1 MSGCCRSCGG
11 VDLESVVSFP
21 RQPIASRFKR
31 AATESEEFC
40 DLEVMGCRTCGL
52 VQLRSIPA
60 IETLRPRFDW
70 LRYNE
75 PEAHLDE
82 VAGVVSGLAPRD
94 KTAVGLTYKD
104 NSFLARL
111 GERGLSAT
119 DADLAAGALAR
130 KPAPWGVETVAGWLG
145 GGDAKDACRGAGLV
159 VARHV
164 LEHCD
169 RPVAAVGAMLSWLG
183 EGGLLLVEVPGCR
196 EALERGI
203 PELLWEEHASYF
215 TEPTL
220 RRLLEASGA
229 EIVHFSEHLYPFE
242 SSLVAI
248 VQPAAEKPMRLT
260 GEDFSVP
267 QQFGLQVKEKV
278 EATSRGLRHRQEA
291 GMRTVIFGAGHL
303 SCAFLSLSQSAECVE
318 CVLDDTPQKQGL
330 FMAGTQLP
338 IVGTAALPAGEPGL
352 CLMAVHPS
360 SEAKVHDRLAP
371 LRAAGWETA
380 SIFPDSPY
388 AVRWN

>member
-1 MSGCCRSCGG
+1 M
-11 VDLESVVSFP
+11 VSFP

-40 DLEVMGCRTCGL
+40 NLEVMGCRTCGL

-119 DADLAAGALAR
+119 DADLAVG
-130 KPAPWGVETVAGWLG
+130 PWRGSLRRGGSRRWPAGW
-145 GGDAKDACRGAGLV
+145 AAAMRKSACRGAGLV

-260 GEDFSVP
+260 GEDFRCHS
-267 QQFGLQVKEKV
+267 
-278 EATSRGLRHRQEA
+278 S
-291 GMRTVIFGAGHL
+291 
-303 SCAFLSLSQSAECVE
+303 SAY
-318 CVLDDTPQKQGL
+318 
-330 FMAGTQLP
+330 
-338 IVGTAALPAGEPGL
+338 
-352 CLMAVHPS
+352 
-360 SEAKVHDRLAP
+360 R
-371 LRAAGWETA
+371 
-380 SIFPDSPY
+380 
-388 AVRWN
+388 

>member
-1 MSGCCRSCGG
+1 MSGCCRACGG
-11 VDLESVVSFP
+11 IDLEAVVSFP
-21 RQPIASRFKR
+21 RQPIASRFKYS
-31 AATESEEFC
+31 ATETEKFC

-60 IETLRPRFDW
+60 IEALRPRFDW

-82 VAGVVSGLAPRD
+82 VADVVSTLAPRD

-119 DADLAAGALAR
+119 VADLAAGALAR
-130 KPAPWGVETVAGWLG
+130 KPAPWGIETVAGWLG
-145 GGDAKDACRGAGLV
+145 GSEAKDACRGSGLV

-164 LEHCD
+164 LEHCN
-169 RPVAAVGAMLSWLG
+169 RPVEALGSMLSWLG

-215 TEPTL
+215 TKPTL
-220 RRLLEASGA
+220 RRLLEKSGA
-229 EIVHFSEHLYPFE
+229 EVVHSSEYHYPFE
-242 SSLVAI
+242 SSLVA
-248 VQPAAEKPMRLT
+248 VVRAAAEKPVRLS
-260 GEDFSVP
+260 GEDFILAER
-267 QQFGLQVKEKV
+267 FGHQVKEKV
-278 EATSRGLRHRQEA
+278 EATARSLRHRQE
-291 GMRTVIFGAGHL
+291 GGKRTVIFGAGHL

-330 FMAGTQLP
+330 FLAGTRVP
-338 IVGTAALPAGEPGL
+338 VVGTAALPAGEPGL

>member
-1 MSGCCRSCGG
+1 
-11 VDLESVVSFP
+11 
-21 RQPIASRFKR
+21 
-31 AATESEEFC
+31 
-40 DLEVMGCRTCGL
+40 
-52 VQLRSIPA
+52 
-60 IETLRPRFDW
+60 
-70 LRYNE
+70 
-75 PEAHLDE
+75 
-82 VAGVVSGLAPRD
+82 LAPRD

-119 DADLAAGALAR
+119 NADLATGALAQR
-130 KPAPWGVETVAGWLG
+130 SAPWGIETVADWLG
-145 GGDAKDACRGAGLV
+145 SGEAKDARREAGLV

-169 RPVAAVGAMLSWLG
+169 RPVAAAGAMLSWLG
-183 EGGLLLVEVPGCR
+183 EGGMLLVEVPGCR

-215 TEPTL
+215 TERTL
-220 RRLLEASGA
+220 RRLLEKSGA
-229 EIVHFSEHLYPFE
+229 EVVHFSEHHYPFE
-242 SSLVAI
+242 SSLVSMVRAT
-248 VQPAAEKPMRLT
+248 AEKPVRLS
-260 GEDFSVP
+260 GDDFILAKR
-267 QQFGLQVKEKV
+267 FGQQVKEKV
-278 EATSRGLRHRQEA
+278 EATAHALRNRQER
-291 GMRTVIFGAGHL
+291 GKRTVIFGAGHL

-330 FMAGTQLP
+330 FLAGMRVP
-338 IVGTAALPAGEPGL
+338 VVGTAALPAGEPGL

-360 SEAKVHDRLAP
+360 AEAKVHDRLAP

>member
-1 MSGCCRSCGG
+1 
-11 VDLESVVSFP
+11 VDLEVVVSFP

-31 AATESEEFC
+31 SAMESDEFC

-60 IETLRPRFDW
+60 VEALRPRFDW

-75 PEAHLDE
+75 PEGHLDE
-82 VAGVVSGLAPRD
+82 VASAVSGLVPRD

-111 GERGLSAT
+111 GEKGISAT
-119 DADLAAGALAR
+119 GADLAAATLAQT
-130 KPAPWGVETVAGWLG
+130 AAAWGIETVADWLG
-145 GGDAKDACRGAGLV
+145 SGEAKDARRGAGLV

-169 RPVAAVGAMLSWLG
+169 RPVDAVGAMLSWLG

-220 RRLLEASGA
+220 KRLLETSGA
-229 EIVHFSEHLYPFE
+229 EIMSFSEHLYPFE
-242 SSLVAI
+242 SSLVAM
-248 VQPAAEKPMRLT
+248 VKPAAVKPVRLS
-260 GEDFSVP
+260 GEHISMA
-267 QQFGLQVKEKV
+267 QQFGQQVKEQV
-278 EATSRGLRHRQEA
+278 EATARGLRHRQEA
-291 GMRTVIFGAGHL
+291 GKRTVLFGAGHL
-303 SCAFLSLSQSAECVE
+303 SCAFLALSRTADCVE
-318 CVLDDTPQKQGL
+318 CIFDDTPQKQGL
-330 FMAGTQLP
+330 FLAGTQLP

-360 SEAKVHDRLAP
+360 SEAKVHDRLEA

>member
-1 MSGCCRSCGG
+1 MSGVCRACSGA
-11 VDLESVVSFP
+11 DLEVVVSFP
-21 RQPIASRFKR
+21 RQPIASRFKGS
-31 AATESEEFC
+31 ATEPDELC
-40 DLEVMGCRTCGL
+40 DLEVMGCRMCGL

-60 IETLRPRFDW
+60 VEGLRPRFDW

-82 VAGVVSGLAPRD
+82 VACVVSRLVSRD
-94 KTAVGLTYKD
+94 EPAVGLTYKD

-111 GERGLSAT
+111 GDKGFSSRN
-119 DADLAAGALAR
+119 ADLAAGALLQES
-130 KPAPWGVETVAGWLG
+130 APWGIETVAHWLG
-145 GGDAKDACRGAGLV
+145 GGEARSGHRDAGLV

-169 RPVAAVGAMLSWLG
+169 RPVEAVGSMLSWLG

-196 EALERGI
+196 EGLAAGI

-215 TEPTL
+215 TATTL
-220 RRLLEASGA
+220 RRLLETSGA
-229 EIVHFSEHLYPFE
+229 EIVHFSEHAYPFE

-248 VQPAAEKPMRLT
+248 VRPAAGKPVRLS
-260 GEDFSVP
+260 GQDISAAR
-267 QQFGLQVKEKV
+267 QFGRQVKDRV
-278 EATSRGLRHRQEA
+278 EATARGLWRRHEA
-291 GMRTVIFGAGHL
+291 GKRTVIFGAGHL
-303 SCAFLSLSQSAECVE
+303 SCAFLSLSQAADCVE

-330 FMAGTQLP
+330 FLAGTQLP
-338 IVGTAALPAGEPGL
+338 IIGTVALPAGEPGL

-360 SEAKVHDRLAP
+360 SEAKVHDRLAT

>member
-1 MSGCCRSCGG
+1 M
-11 VDLESVVSFP
+11 ESD
-21 RQPIASRFKR
+21 
-31 AATESEEFC
+31 EFC

-60 IETLRPRFDW
+60 VEALRPRFDW

-82 VAGVVSGLAPRD
+82 VASAVSGLVPRD

-111 GERGLSAT
+111 GEKGISAT
-119 DADLAAGALAR
+119 GADLAAEALVQR
-130 KPAPWGVETVAGWLG
+130 PAAWGIETVADWLG
-145 GGDAKDACRGAGLV
+145 GGEAKDARRGAGLV

-169 RPVAAVGAMLSWLG
+169 RPVEAVGAMLSWLG

-220 RRLLEASGA
+220 RRLLETSGA
-229 EIVHFSEHLYPFE
+229 EIMHFSEHLYPFE

-248 VQPAAEKPMRLT
+248 VRPAAQTPGRLS
-260 GEDFSVP
+260 GEDISVA
-267 QQFGLQVKEKV
+267 QQFGRQVKEKV
-278 EATSRGLRHRQEA
+278 EATARGLRHRQEA
-291 GMRTVIFGAGHL
+291 GKRTVLFGAGHL
-303 SCAFLSLSQSAECVE
+303 SCAFLSLSQTADCVE
-318 CVLDDTPQKQGL
+318 CILDDTPQKQGL
-330 FMAGTQLP
+330 FLAGTKLP
-338 IVGTAALPAGEPGL
+338 IVGTAALPPGEPGL

-388 AVRWN
+388 AIRWN

>member
-1 MSGCCRSCGG
+1 
-11 VDLESVVSFP
+11 
-21 RQPIASRFKR
+21 
-31 AATESEEFC
+31 
-40 DLEVMGCRTCGL
+40 
-52 VQLRSIPA
+52 
-60 IETLRPRFDW
+60 
-70 LRYNE
+70 
-75 PEAHLDE
+75 
-82 VAGVVSGLAPRD
+82 
-94 KTAVGLTYKD
+94 
-104 NSFLARL
+104 
-111 GERGLSAT
+111 
-119 DADLAAGALAR
+119 
-130 KPAPWGVETVAGWLG
+130 
-145 GGDAKDACRGAGLV
+145 LV

-169 RPVAAVGAMLSWLG
+169 RPVEAVGAMLSWLG

-220 RRLLEASGA
+220 RRLLEKSGA
-229 EIVHFSEHLYPFE
+229 EVLHFSEHHYPFE
-242 SSLVAI
+242 SSLVAM
-248 VQPAAEKPMRLT
+248 VRAAAEKPVRLS
-260 GEDFSVP
+260 GDDFILAER
-267 QQFGLQVKEKV
+267 FGQQVKEKV
-278 EATSRGLRHRQEA
+278 EATARGLRHRQE
-291 GMRTVIFGAGHL
+291 GGKRTVIFGAGHL

-330 FMAGTQLP
+330 FLAGTRVP
-338 IVGTAALPAGEPGL
+338 VVGTAALPVGEPGL

-360 SEAKVHDRLAP
+360 SETKVHDRLAP